1 MRGLIGKK
9 IGMTRVFNATG
20 RSIPVTV
27 LEVGPCNVTQIKT
40 VKKDGY
46 DAVQLGF
53 LELKK
58 KHTTK
63 PLEGHFKKNNVM
75 PTKVLAEFKSVPD
88 FDYKLGQIFN
98 VSLFNEGDFVA
109 VSGKSKG
116 RGFSGTIKKY
126 SFSTQRKTHGQGDT
140 HRHVGSIG
148 AASDPSRVFPGK
160 KMPGRYGNKTVSVE
174 GLEVIRVNESKNQ
187 LFDNSPRLLRSHGR
201 TDLNQHPRPILL
213 WIDSC

>member
-9 IGMTRVFNATG
+9 IGMTRVFNANG

-187 LFDNSPRLLRSHGR
+187 LLVKGSVPGASNGIVYITR
-201 TDLNQHPRPILL
+201 
-213 WIDSC
+213 

>member
-9 IGMTRVFNATG
+9 IGMTRVFNSTG

-187 LFDNSPRLLRSHGR
+187 LLVKGSVPGASNGIVYITR
-201 TDLNQHPRPILL
+201 
-213 WIDSC
+213 

>member
-1 MRGLIGKK
+1 MRGIKKKK

-187 LFDNSPRLLRSHGR
+187 LLVKGSVPGASNGIVYITR
-201 TDLNQHPRPILL
+201 
-213 WIDSC
+213 

>member
-98 VSLFNEGDFVA
+98 VSMFNEGDFVA

-187 LFDNSPRLLRSHGR
+187 LLVKGSVPGASNGIIYITR
-201 TDLNQHPRPILL
+201 
-213 WIDSC
+213 

>member
-160 KMPGRYGNKTVSVE
+160 KMPGRYGNKTVSVK
-174 GLEVIRVNESKNQ
+174 GLEVIRVNESRNQ
-187 LFDNSPRLLRSHGR
+187 LLVKGSVPGSSNGIIYITSCLLYTSPSPR
-201 TDLNQHPRPILL
+201 
-213 WIDSC
+213 DS

>member
-9 IGMTRVFNATG
+9 IGMTRVFNSIG

-187 LFDNSPRLLRSHGR
+187 LLVKGSVPGASNGIIYITR
-201 TDLNQHPRPILL
+201 
-213 WIDSC
+213 

>member
-9 IGMTRVFNATG
+9 IGMTRVFNSTG
-20 RSIPVTV
+20 HSVPVTV
-27 LEVGPCNVTQIKT
+27 LEVGPCYVTQVKT
-40 VKKDGY
+40 MKNDGY

-53 LELKK
+53 LELKE
-58 KHTTK
+58 KHITK
-63 PLEGHFKKNNVM
+63 PLEGHFKKFNVK
-75 PTKVLAEFKSVPD
+75 PTKILAEFKSVPE
-88 FDYKLGQIFN
+88 FDYKPGQIFN
-98 VSLFNEGDFVA
+98 VSLFNEGEFVS

-160 KMPGRYGNKTVSVE
+160 KMPGRYGNKTVCVKE
-174 GLEVIRVNESKNQ
+174 LEVVGVNESKNQ
-187 LFDNSPRLLRSHGR
+187 LLVKGSVPGATNGIVYITR
-201 TDLNQHPRPILL
+201 
-213 WIDSC
+213 

>member
-9 IGMTRVFNATG
+9 IGMTRVFNSIG
-20 RSIPVTV
+20 HSIPVTI
-27 LEVGPCNVTQIKT
+27 LEVGPCYVTQIKT
-40 VKKDGY
+40 FKSDGY
-46 DAVQLGF
+46 NAVQLGF
-53 LELKK
+53 LELKN
-58 KHTTK
+58 KHITK
-63 PLEGHFKKNNVM
+63 PLEGHFRKFDLK
-75 PTKVLAEFKSVPD
+75 PAKVLAEFKSVPKY
-88 FDYKLGQIFN
+88 DYKPGQIFN
-98 VSLFNEGDFVA
+98 VSLFNEGDLVS

-174 GLEVIRVNESKNQ
+174 GLEVISVNESKNQ
-187 LFDNSPRLLRSHGR
+187 LLVKGSVPGATNGIVYITR
-201 TDLNQHPRPILL
+201 
-213 WIDSC
+213 

>member
-1 MRGLIGKK
+1 
-9 IGMTRVFNATG
+9 MTRVFKSRG
-20 RSIPVTV
+20 YSIPVTV
-27 LEVGPCNVTQIKT
+27 LEVGPCYVTQVKT

-53 LELKK
+53 LELKI

-63 PLEGHFKKNNVM
+63 PLHGHFKNSNVK
-75 PTKVLAEFKSVPD
+75 PTRVLAEFKSVPD
-88 FDYKLGQIFN
+88 FDYKTGQIFN
-98 VSLFNEGDFVA
+98 VSLFSEGDFVS

-116 RGFSGTIKKY
+116 RGFAGTIKKY

-160 KMPGRYGNKTVSVE
+160 KMPGRYGNKTVSVKD
-174 GLEVIRVNESKNQ
+174 LEVISVNESKNQ
-187 LFDNSPRLLRSHGR
+187 LLVKGSVPGATNGIVYITR
-201 TDLNQHPRPILL
+201 
-213 WIDSC
+213 

>member
-9 IGMTRVFNATG
+9 IGMTRVFNSIG

-27 LEVGPCNVTQIKT
+27 LEVGPCYVTQIKT
-40 VKKDGY
+40 VKTDGY

-63 PLEGHFKKNNVM
+63 PLEGHFIKNNVT
-75 PTKVLAEFKSVPD
+75 PAKVLAEFKSVPD

-116 RGFSGTIKKY
+116 KGFAGTIKKY

-160 KMPGRYGNKTVSVE
+160 KMPGRFGNKSVSVK
-174 GLEVIRVNESKNQ
+174 GLEVIEVKKSENQ
-187 LFDNSPRLLRSHGR
+187 LLVKGSVPGSTNGIVYITR
-201 TDLNQHPRPILL
+201 
-213 WIDSC
+213 

>member
-75 PTKVLAEFKSVPD
+75 PKKVLAEFKSVPD

-187 LFDNSPRLLRSHGR
+187 LLVKGSVPGASNGIVYITR
-201 TDLNQHPRPILL
+201 
-213 WIDSC
+213 

>member
-9 IGMTRVFNATG
+9 IGMTRVFNSRG
-20 RSIPVTV
+20 SSIPVTV
-27 LEVGPCNVTQIKT
+27 LEVGPCYVTQVKT

-53 LELKK
+53 LELKM

-63 PLEGHFKKNNVM
+63 PLHGHFKNSNVK

-88 FDYKLGQIFN
+88 FDYKTGQIFN
-98 VSLFNEGDFVA
+98 VSLFSEGDFVS

-116 RGFSGTIKKY
+116 RGFAGTIKKY

-160 KMPGRYGNKTVSVE
+160 KMPGRYGNKTVSVKD
-174 GLEVIRVNESKNQ
+174 LEVISVNESKNQ
-187 LFDNSPRLLRSHGR
+187 LLVKGSVPGATNGIVYITR
-201 TDLNQHPRPILL
+201 
-213 WIDSC
+213 

>member
-9 IGMTRVFNATG
+9 IGMTRVFNSIG
-20 RSIPVTV
+20 HSIPVTV
-27 LEVGPCNVTQIKT
+27 LEVGPCCVTQIKT

-46 DAVQLGF
+46 GAVQLGF

-63 PLEGHFKKNNVM
+63 PLEGHFKKNNAK
-75 PTKVLAEFKSVPD
+75 PAKVLAEFKSVPD

-98 VSLFNEGDFVA
+98 VSLFSEGDFVA

-160 KMPGRYGNKTVSVE
+160 KMPGRYGNKTVSVKN
-174 GLEVIRVNESKNQ
+174 LEVVSVNESKNQ
-187 LFDNSPRLLRSHGR
+187 LLVKGSVPGSANGIVYITR
-201 TDLNQHPRPILL
+201 
-213 WIDSC
+213 

>member
-9 IGMTRVFNATG
+9 IGMTRVFNSRG
-20 RSIPVTV
+20 YSIPVTV
-27 LEVGPCNVTQIKT
+27 LEVGPCYVTQVKT

-53 LELKK
+53 LELKM

-63 PLEGHFKKNNVM
+63 PLHGHFKNSNVK

-88 FDYKLGQIFN
+88 FDYKTGQIFN
-98 VSLFNEGDFVA
+98 VSLFSEGDFVS

-116 RGFSGTIKKY
+116 RGFAGTIKKY

-160 KMPGRYGNKTVSVE
+160 KMPGRYGNKTVSVKD
-174 GLEVIRVNESKNQ
+174 LEVISVNESKNQ
-187 LFDNSPRLLRSHGR
+187 LLVKGSVPGATNGIVYITR
-201 TDLNQHPRPILL
+201 
-213 WIDSC
+213 